1 MITPQPQELG
11 YWTKV
16 LTNTFGLAN
25 CKRRLCLRGRPGL
38 LGLHE
43 PKVCLV
49 CSAANIGVCEAIGQY
64 HRLIDSSPPFWLNQK
79 CPQRRRR
86 NWIASPPEM
95 SMNASQRYAGVARV
109 AVVRWKSYVND

>member
-1 MITPQPQELG
+1 VITPQPQESG

-16 LTNTFGLAN
+16 LPNTFGLAN
-25 CKRRLCLRGRPGL
+25 CGRRLFLRGTPGL
-38 LGLHE
+38 LWLHQ

-64 HRLIDSSPPFWLNQK
+64 HRLIDSSPPFWLNHN

-86 NWIASPPEM
+86 KWIASPPEV
-95 SMNASQRYAGVARV
+95 NVNVSQLDSGAAGL
-109 AVVRWKSYVND
+109 SPS